1 MLKLIID
8 SLRLIEDDECGELV
22 RFAKGSDSIIKTIK
36 TARPRWQKR
45 KEARKQ

>member
-8 SLRLIEDDECGELV
+8 SLRLVEDDNCSELV

-45 KEARKQ
+45 REAKKR